1 MRLPK
6 ASALEEA
13 AAAEVA
19 EVAAE
24 EEKAAVPQGASE
36 KAAVFLHRTASAL
49 SACSGATSAISTA
62 RQPAPPQP
70 RSPPRA
76 SSARK
81 LTATGSWA
89 STRPPA
95 ALGRERWRDG
105 RTAPR
110 APWRRRC

>member
-6 ASALEEA
+6 ASALEEVA
-13 AAAEVA
+13 AEEVA
-19 EVAAE
+19 EVAVE
-24 EEKAAVPQGASE
+24 EE